1 MRDRNLE
8 EHGMKIFA
16 AAGALAL
23 LAATGPAAAQATS
36 WPEHPVRLVVGFTPG
51 GAADYVGRAVG
62 DALSRVLGQPIVIDN
77 KPGAGSSLA
86 ADFVAKAAPD
96 GYTILIASPSA
107 ISVNPAIDP
116 KRATTVQT
124 LVPVAKLT
132 ASPLVIAANPQIGV
146 NTIPELIEYAKKN
159 PGKVN
164 FAHAGMGS
172 APHLGGVLFN
182 QLAGTDL
189 TGIPFKGG
197 APSVQSVIAG
207 DTQVTFATPPSVL
220 PQIKAGRLVGL
231 GVTTTERFP
240 LVPELPGMRE
250 AGLPNYR
257 IDFWYGFFVPQGTP
271 PEIVKKL
278 FDATQ
283 VALHQPQVK
292 AMLAREGTDVSP
304 SASTAE
310 FQSFIREENKFWAK
324 LAKDSGAKAD

>member
-1 MRDRNLE
+1 MAK
-8 EHGMKIFA
+8 GFV
-16 AAGALAL
+16 AGCALAFAL
-23 LAATGPAAAQATS
+23 CGGVAAQTPA
-36 WPEHPVRLVVGFTPG
+36 WPDKPIKLVVGFTPG
-51 GAADYVGRAVG
+51 GAADYVGRSVG
-62 DALSRVLGQPIVIDN
+62 DALGRALGQPVVIDN
-77 KPGAGSSLA
+77 KPGAGSSIA

-96 GYTILIASPSA
+96 GYTVLIASPSA

-116 KRATTVQT
+116 KWAAGVQS
-124 LVPVAKLT
+124 LVPVSKLT
-132 ASPLVIAANPQIGV
+132 ASPLVVAANPQLGV
-146 NTIPELIEYAKKN
+146 KSIQELIDYAKKN

-182 QLAGTDL
+182 QLTGARL

-220 PQIKAGRLVGL
+220 PQIKAGRLLGL

-240 LVPELPGMRE
+240 LVADLPGMKE
-250 AGLPNYR
+250 AGLPAYKM
-257 IDFWYGFFVPQGTP
+257 DFWYGFFVPAGTP

-283 VALHQPQVK
+283 VALQKPEVK
-292 AMLAREGTDVSP
+292 AALAREGTDVSA
-304 SASTAE
+304 SASPADFAAFLKDE
-310 FQSFIREENKFWAK
+310 SRFWSK

>member
-1 MRDRNLE
+1 MTRRWLA
-8 EHGMKIFA
+8 FA
-16 AAGALAL
+16 FAVALCGNAS
-23 LAATGPAAAQATS
+23 AQS
-36 WPEHPVRLVVGFTPG
+36 WPERPVRLVVGFTPG
-51 GAADYVGRAVG
+51 GAADYVGRSVG
-62 DALSRVLGQPIVIDN
+62 DALGRALGQPIIIDN

-86 ADFVAKAAPD
+86 ADYVAKAAPD

-124 LVPVAKLT
+124 LVAVSKLT
-132 ASPLVIAANPQIGV
+132 ASPLVVAANPQLGV
-146 NTIPELIEYAKKN
+146 KTIPELIEYAKKN

-182 QLAGTDL
+182 QLAGVNL
-189 TGIPFKGG
+189 VGIPFKGG

-231 GVTTTERFP
+231 GVTTTDRFP
-240 LVPELPGMRE
+240 LISDLPGMRE
-250 AGLPNYR
+250 SGLPNYKM
-257 IDFWYGFFVPQGTP
+257 DFWYGFFVPAGTS

-283 VALHQPQVK
+283 VALRDPHVK
-292 AMLAREGTDVSP
+292 ELLAREGTDVSP
-304 SASTAE
+304 SSSPTE
-310 FQSFIREENKFWAK
+310 FQAFIREENKFWAK

>member
-1 MRDRNLE
+1 MIKTLV
-8 EHGMKIFA
+8 
-16 AAGALAL
+16 AGVALAIGL
-23 LAATGPAAAQATS
+23 CSGAQAQAQT
-36 WPEHPVRLVVGFTPG
+36 WPDRPVKLVVGFTPG
-51 GAADYVGRAVG
+51 GAADYVGRSVG
-62 DALSRVLGQPIVIDN
+62 DALGRALGQPIVIDN

-86 ADFVAKAAPD
+86 ADFVSKAAPD

-116 KRATTVQT
+116 KRAPAVNS

-132 ASPLVIAANPQIGV
+132 ASPLVVAANPQLGIK
-146 NTIPELIEYAKKN
+146 TIPELVEYAKKN

-189 TGIPFKGG
+189 VGIPFKGG

-220 PQIKAGRLVGL
+220 PQIKGGRLVGL

-240 LVPELPGMRE
+240 LVPELPGMKE
-250 AGLPNYR
+250 AGLPGYKM
-257 IDFWYGFFVPQGTP
+257 DFWYGLFVPAGTP

-278 FDATQ
+278 FDATS
-283 VALHQPQVK
+283 VALQRPEVK
-292 AMLAREGTDVSP
+292 AALAREGTDVSA
-304 SASTAE
+304 SASPAD
-310 FQSFIREENKFWAK
+310 FAAFVKDENRFWAK
-324 LAKDSGAKAD
+324 LARDSGAKAE

>member
-1 MRDRNLE
+1 MIRTSV
-8 EHGMKIFA
+8 
-16 AAGALAL
+16 AGVALAMAL
-23 LAATGPAAAQATS
+23 CGSALAQA
-36 WPEHPVRLVVGFTPG
+36 WPDRPVKLVVGFTPG
-51 GAADYVGRAVG
+51 GAADYVGRSVG
-62 DALSRVLGQPIVIDN
+62 DALGRALGQPIIIDN

-86 ADFVAKAAPD
+86 ADFVSKAAPD

-116 KRATTVQT
+116 KRTPAVNS

-132 ASPLVIAANPQIGV
+132 ASPLVVAANPQLGV
-146 NTIPELIEYAKKN
+146 KNIPELIDYARKN

-189 TGIPFKGG
+189 VGIPFKGG

-220 PQIKAGRLVGL
+220 PQIKGGRLVGL
-231 GVTTTERFP
+231 GVTTADRFP
-240 LVPELPGMRE
+240 LVPDLPGMKE
-250 AGLPNYR
+250 AGLPAYKM
-257 IDFWYGFFVPQGTP
+257 DFWYGFFVPAGTP

-278 FDATQ
+278 FDATN
-283 VALHQPQVK
+283 VALQRPEVK
-292 AMLAREGTDVSP
+292 AALAREGTDVST
-304 SASTAE
+304 SASPAD
-310 FQSFIREENKFWAK
+310 FAAFVKDENRFWAK
-324 LAKDSGAKAD
+324 LAKDSGAKAE

>member
-1 MRDRNLE
+1 MTRT
-8 EHGMKIFA
+8 FA
-16 AAGALAL
+16 ASLALAF
-23 LAATGPAAAQATS
+23 LACGPVAAQTAS
-36 WPEHPVRLVVGFTPG
+36 WPDRPIKLVVGFTPG
-51 GAADYVGRAVG
+51 GAADYVGRSVG
-62 DALSRVLGQPIVIDN
+62 DALSRALGQPVVIDN

-86 ADFVAKAAPD
+86 ADFVAKAPPD
-96 GYTILIASPSA
+96 GYTVLIASPSA

-116 KRATTVQT
+116 KRAPAVQS

-146 NTIPELIEYAKKN
+146 KTIPELIEYAKKN

-231 GVTTTERFP
+231 GVTTSERFA

-250 AGLPNYR
+250 AGLPNYK
-257 IDFWYGFFVPQGTP
+257 IDFWYGFFVPAGTP
-271 PEIVKKL
+271 PDIVKKL
-278 FDATQ
+278 FDATR
-283 VALHQPQVK
+283 VALQKPEVK
-292 AMLAREGTDVSP
+292 ATLAREGTDVSP
-304 SASTAE
+304 SASPAE
-310 FQSFIREENKFWAK
+310 FAAFVKEENRFWAK

>member
-1 MRDRNLE
+1 MIRTLV
-8 EHGMKIFA
+8 
-16 AAGALAL
+16 AGAALAVGL
-23 LAATGPAAAQATS
+23 CGSALAQT
-36 WPEHPVRLVVGFTPG
+36 WPDRPVKLVVGFTPG
-51 GAADYVGRAVG
+51 GAADYVGRSVG
-62 DALSRVLGQPIVIDN
+62 DALGRALGQPIVIDN

-86 ADFVAKAAPD
+86 ADFVSKAAPD

-116 KRATTVQT
+116 KRAPAVNS

-132 ASPLVIAANPQIGV
+132 ASPLVVAANPQLGV
-146 NTIPELIEYAKKN
+146 KNIPELIEYARKN

-189 TGIPFKGG
+189 VGIPFKGG

-220 PQIKAGRLVGL
+220 PQIKGGRLVGL
-231 GVTTTERFP
+231 GVTTTDRFP
-240 LVPELPGMRE
+240 LVPDLPGMKE
-250 AGLPNYR
+250 AGLPTYKM
-257 IDFWYGFFVPQGTP
+257 DFWYGFFVPAGTP

-278 FDATQ
+278 FDATN
-283 VALHQPQVK
+283 VALQRPEVK
-292 AMLAREGTDVSP
+292 AALAREGTDVSA
-304 SASTAE
+304 SASPAD
-310 FQSFIREENKFWAK
+310 FAAFVKDENRFWAK
-324 LAKDSGAKAD
+324 LAKDSGAKAE

>member
-1 MRDRNLE
+1 MSRFL
-8 EHGMKIFA
+8 
-16 AAGALAL
+16 AGCALAF
-23 LAATGPAAAQATS
+23 AFCGSVAAQTTP
-36 WPEHPVRLVVGFTPG
+36 WPERPVKLVVGFTPG

-62 DALSRVLGQPIVIDN
+62 DALSRALGQPIVIDN
-77 KPGAGSSLA
+77 KPGAGSSIA
-86 ADFVAKAAPD
+86 ADFVAKAPPD
-96 GYTILIASPSA
+96 GYTLLIASPSA

-116 KRATTVQT
+116 KWAASVQN

-132 ASPLVIAANPQIGV
+132 ASPLVVAANPQLGV
-146 NTIPELIEYAKKN
+146 KSIPELIEYARKN

-182 QLAGTDL
+182 QLTGVNL
-189 TGIPFKGG
+189 TPIPFKGG

-220 PQIKAGRLVGL
+220 PQIKGGRLVGL
-231 GVTTTERFP
+231 GVTTTERFALIP
-240 LVPELPGMRE
+240 DLPGMKE
-250 AGLPNYR
+250 AGLPAYK
-257 IDFWYGFFVPQGTP
+257 IDFWYGFFVPAGTP

-283 VALHQPQVK
+283 VALQKPEVK
-292 AMLAREGTDVSP
+292 AALAREGTDVS
-304 SASTAE
+304 ASSSVAD
-310 FQSFIREENKFWAK
+310 FAAFIKEENRFWAK

>member
-1 MRDRNLE
+1 MTRTT
-8 EHGMKIFA
+8 
-16 AAGALAL
+16 
-23 LAATGPAAAQATS
+23 LAATLALAFAVCGPVAAQTAATATS
-36 WPEHPVRLVVGFTPG
+36 AWPDHPIRLVVGFTPG
-51 GAADYVGRAVG
+51 GAADYVGRSVG
-62 DALSRVLGQPIVIDN
+62 DALGRALGQPIIIDN

-86 ADFVAKAAPD
+86 ADYVAKAAPD
-96 GYTILIASPSA
+96 GYTVLIASPSA

-116 KRATTVQT
+116 KRAPSVQS

-132 ASPLVIAANPQIGV
+132 ASPLVVAANPKIGV
-146 NTIPELIEYAKKN
+146 HSIPELIAYAKKN

-231 GVTTTERFP
+231 GVTTADRFALIP
-240 LVPELPGMRE
+240 DLPGMKE
-250 AGLPNYR
+250 AGLPNYK

-283 VALHQPQVK
+283 VALQNPQVK
-292 AMLAREGTDVSP
+292 AALAREGTDVSP
-304 SASTAE
+304 SASPAE
-310 FQSFIREENKFWAK
+310 FVSFVKEENRFWAK

>member
-1 MRDRNLE
+1 MIRTSV
-8 EHGMKIFA
+8 
-16 AAGALAL
+16 AGVALAMAL
-23 LAATGPAAAQATS
+23 CGSALAQA
-36 WPEHPVRLVVGFTPG
+36 WPDRPVKLVVGFTPG
-51 GAADYVGRAVG
+51 GAADYVGRSVG
-62 DALSRVLGQPIVIDN
+62 DALGRALGQPIIIDN

-86 ADFVAKAAPD
+86 ADFVSKAAPD

-116 KRATTVQT
+116 KRAPAVNS

-132 ASPLVIAANPQIGV
+132 ASPLVVAANPQLGV
-146 NTIPELIEYAKKN
+146 KNIPELIEYARKN

-189 TGIPFKGG
+189 VGIPFKGG

-220 PQIKAGRLVGL
+220 PQIKGGRLVGL
-231 GVTTTERFP
+231 GVTTADRFP
-240 LVPELPGMRE
+240 LVPALPGMKE
-250 AGLPNYR
+250 AGLPAYKM
-257 IDFWYGFFVPQGTP
+257 DFWYGFFVPAGTP

-278 FDATQ
+278 FDATN
-283 VALHQPQVK
+283 VALQRPEVK
-292 AMLAREGTDVSP
+292 AALAREGTDVST
-304 SASTAE
+304 SASPAD
-310 FQSFIREENKFWAK
+310 FAAFVKDENRFWAK
-324 LAKDSGAKAD
+324 LAKDSGAKAE